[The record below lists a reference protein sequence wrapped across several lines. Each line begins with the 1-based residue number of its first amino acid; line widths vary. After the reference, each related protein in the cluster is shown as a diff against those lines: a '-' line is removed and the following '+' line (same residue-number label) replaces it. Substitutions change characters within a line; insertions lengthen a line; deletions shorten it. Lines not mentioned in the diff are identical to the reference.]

1 MSTLHY
7 GRIRRDMIKTY
18 KVVTGKYHQSVAPA
32 LGKGSMYVTTGNDM
46 RLHKSHIKYDL
57 RKFGFRSRVVKTWNS
72 LPS

>member
-32 LGKGSMYVTTGNDM
+32 TCPG
-46 RLHKSHIKYDL
+46 
-57 RKFGFRSRVVKTWNS
+57 
-72 LPS
+72 